1 MRPDVWRLLWVSLS
15 SLILAIGFK
24 KHDDWKYRACNSKL
38 LSLRS
43 KFQTYNQ
50 MFLGVQLDI
59 LVSVESFQTGFNL
72 NFFFFVLFY

>member
-1 MRPDVWRLLWVSLS
+1 MRPDLWRLVLVSLS

-24 KHDDWKYRACNSKL
+24 KHVEWKYRACDSKL

-50 MFLGVQLDI
+50 MFLGVQLEI
-59 LVSVESFQTGFNL
+59 LVSVESFQIGFN
-72 NFFFFVLFY
+72 FCFFVLLD

>member
-1 MRPDVWRLLWVSLS
+1 MRPDVWRLVLVSLS

-24 KHDDWKYRACNSKL
+24 KHVEWKYRACDSKL

-50 MFLGVQLDI
+50 MFLGVQLEI
-59 LVSVESFQTGFNL
+59 LVSVESFQIGFN
-72 NFFFFVLFY
+72 FCFFVLLD

>member
-1 MRPDVWRLLWVSLS
+1 MRPDVWRLVLVSLS

-24 KHDDWKYRACNSKL
+24 KHVEWKYRACDSKL

-50 MFLGVQLDI
+50 MFLGVQLEI
-59 LVSVESFQTGFNL
+59 LLSVESFQIGFN
-72 NFFFFVLFY
+72 FCFFVLLD